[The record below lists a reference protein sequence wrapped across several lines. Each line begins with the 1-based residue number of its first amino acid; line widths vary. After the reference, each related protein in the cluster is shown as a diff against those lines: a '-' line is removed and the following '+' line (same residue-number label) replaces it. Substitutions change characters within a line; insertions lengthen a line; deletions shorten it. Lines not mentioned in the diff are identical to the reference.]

1 MKIHELT
8 ETIASMS
15 ELAAVVPEINQHCD
29 NLRQARVTVDPNKQ
43 EITLHS
49 EFQQQ
54 PLQVTY
60 HLRTEDPAAFRR
72 QLAAA
77 LKSNSG
83 GDTVVRDAVGSINNS
98 VLRQHALRFLTNP
111 RRWQRTQCRLA
122 GQLLPRF

>member
-1 MKIHELT
+1 MLQKST
-8 ETIASMS
+8 ENCYGIAANAS
-15 ELAAVVPEINQHCD
+15 
-29 NLRQARVTVDPNKQ
+29 R
-43 EITLHS
+43 LHS

-54 PLQVTY
+54 PLQVTL
-60 HLRTEDPAAFRR
+60 HLRTEDPAADRR

-111 RRWQRTQCRLA
+111 RR
-122 GQLLPRF
+122 